1 MYLYCIYSYTSIQ
14 REGKIEILKHNYQ
27 VALNSWL
34 KENFQSVA
42 SMFEDRYDLW
52 ILKPLILSAD
62 NSRDSTSKNKQKDSF
77 RDSAR
82 NTMTHPRKQS
92 ELIVIEQSKL
102 PVKRIKEL
110 RALTG
115 WYQLFPFDIARNCNS

>member
-1 MYLYCIYSYTSIQ
+1 
-14 REGKIEILKHNYQ
+14 
-27 VALNSWL
+27 
-34 KENFQSVA
+34 
-42 SMFEDRYDLW
+42 MFEDRYDLW
-52 ILKPLILSAD
+52 VFKPLILSAD
-62 NSRDSTSKNKQKDSF
+62 DGKDSTSKNKQKNSF

-115 WYQLFPFDIARNCNS
+115 WYHLFPFDMFARNFNS